1 MDERI
6 ILYILIK
13 PHQKTPADHLS
24 SMIIKGFSLKIPQ
37 MYEDQSSEGLGLR
50 GCIIEQQYLANAN
63 TLLSVTQ
70 ASPLLSPLL
79 ENNLAPLSGY
89 RFKCKNLIKLIFS
102 GWQGG
107 EISLFYA
114 NGDQ

>member
-70 ASPLLSPLL
+70 ASPLL

-102 GWQGG
+102 GWQGR
-107 EISLFYA
+107 EIPCKW
-114 NGDQ
+114 